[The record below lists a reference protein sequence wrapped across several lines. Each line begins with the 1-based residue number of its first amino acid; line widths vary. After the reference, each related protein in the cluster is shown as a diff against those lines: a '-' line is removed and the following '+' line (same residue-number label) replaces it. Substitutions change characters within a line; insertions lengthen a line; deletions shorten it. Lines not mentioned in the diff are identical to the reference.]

1 MKHNTLVLC
10 LLFTA
15 CAGAALAQTKIS
27 GTGNCGKAD
36 ASHVVE
42 VGDRAG
48 HALVLTK
55 DSCTW
60 TTPMEMA
67 GLKSKTYTGAITS
80 DVSGEKSQDRGYV
93 VMTMDN
99 GDKAYVR
106 FQGTGTSKAGG
117 AHSSEGTWTYTG
129 GTGKLKGLK
138 GKGTTR
144 ARAPAPMRRK
154 TRWKASIR
162 CPKPAPRVRKIRPRF
177 AGLAR

>member
-48 HALVLTK
+48 HVLVLMK

-80 DVSGEKSQDRGYV
+80 DVSSEKSQDRGYV

-99 GDKAYVR
+99 GDKAYIR
-106 FQGTGTSKAGG
+106 FQGTGTSKEGG
-117 AHSSEGTWTYTG
+117 VHSGEGTWTYTG

-138 GKGTTR
+138 GKGTYKSTG
-144 ARAPAPMRRK
+144 ASADATEDQVEGEYSLPEAGAK
-154 TRWKASIR
+154 TK
-162 CPKPAPRVRKIRPRF
+162 KD
-177 AGLAR
+177 

>member
-1 MKHNTLVLC
+1 MKHKTLVLS
-10 LLFTA
+10 LLLTG
-15 CAGAALAQTKIS
+15 CAAAALAQTKIS
-27 GTGNCGKAD
+27 GTGSCGKAD

-67 GLKSKTYTGAITS
+67 GLKSKTYAGAISS
-80 DVSGEKSQDRGYV
+80 DVTGEKSQDRGYV

-99 GDKAYVR
+99 GDKAFVR
-106 FQGTGTSKAGG
+106 FTGTGTSKAGG
-117 AHSSEGTWTYTG
+117 AHSGEGTWIYTG

-138 GKGTTR
+138 GKGTFKSSGT
-144 ARAPAPMRRK
+144 ADSTEDQVEGEYTLPEAAA
-154 TRWKASIR
+154 KA
-162 CPKPAPRVRKIRPRF
+162 KKE
-177 AGLAR
+177 